1 MNYGHHAHCLFLIQ
15 VAPEHVNKILAT
27 NMKGIKSENPEL
39 ENINTIKLLSNELKL
54 IDLKYSYFIST
65 LLYQLNERTKKLII
79 LNKY

>member
-1 MNYGHHAHCLFLIQ
+1 MNYHHHVHRLSLIQ
-15 VAPEHVNKILAT
+15 PEHVNKILAT
-27 NMKGIKSENPEL
+27 NMEGIKSENPENL
-39 ENINTIKLLSNELKL
+39 ENINIIKLLSNELKL